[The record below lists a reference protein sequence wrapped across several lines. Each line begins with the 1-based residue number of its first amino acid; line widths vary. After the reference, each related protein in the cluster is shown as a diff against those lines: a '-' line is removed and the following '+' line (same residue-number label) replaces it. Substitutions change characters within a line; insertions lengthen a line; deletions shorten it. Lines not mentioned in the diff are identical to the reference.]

1 MEILSANL
9 HPFQGTLRQGG
20 GRVGGGKNEE
30 PTATAS
36 PREKPEKGLG
46 AEQLSAREQS
56 EVRKLQ
62 RRDHEVRAHEQA
74 HLAAG
79 GSVVRGGASYQYA
92 RGPDGRLYA
101 VGGEVAIDGS
111 GVQGNPQATV
121 LKAETIKRAALA
133 PANPSSQDLQVA
145 AAATLMAATARAE
158 IRAEAREE
166 QAEVAEA
173 SSGDA
178 TNNNLQQ
185 RLAES
190 GALEEEEKR
199 GSIDSFI

>member
-20 GRVGGGKNEE
+20 GRVGGEKNEE

-62 RRDHEVRAHEQA
+62 RREREVRAHEQA
-74 HLAAG
+74 HIAAG
-79 GSVVRGGASYQYA
+79 GNVVRGGASYQYA

-166 QAEVAEA
+166 QAEAAEA

-178 TNNNLQQ
+178 TDNNLQQ

-190 GALEEEEKR
+190 GALGEEEKR
-199 GSIDSFI
+199 GAIDSFI

>member
-1 MEILSANL
+1 MEILSASL

-20 GRVGGGKNEE
+20 GRVGGEKNEE

-62 RRDHEVRAHEQA
+62 RRDREVRAHEQA

-111 GVQGNPQATV
+111 GVQGNPQATA

-158 IRAEAREE
+158 IRAEVREE
-166 QAEVAEA
+166 QAEAAEA

-190 GALEEEEKR
+190 GALGEEEKR